1 MQRNTGPD
9 LPRQEKSFV
18 IITLVNCD
26 HLIIDRER
34 YLWDTVDSIL
44 NNQANLFFYPAS
56 SDEILCM
63 GADLSTEY
71 YRQNT

>member
-1 MQRNTGPD
+1 MQRNTGPG
-9 LPRQEKSFV
+9 LPAQEKSFS

-34 YLWDTVDSIL
+34 YLWDTVVVFY
-44 NNQANLFFYPAS
+44 NQANLFFYPAS
-56 SDEILCM
+56 SDEILCL